1 LRARGAPLKVQSIV
15 PIRTEDYPTK
25 AKRPANSRL
34 DMTRLQRVFGI
45 TTPQWQQA
53 LAVELDVLA
62 RELVPEAG

>member
-1 LRARGAPLKVQSIV
+1 
-15 PIRTEDYPTK
+15 
-25 AKRPANSRL
+25 
-34 DMTRLQRVFGI
+34 VFGI